1 MRAKNMN
8 LYRCFYEAF
17 AFNLFWFNQTLPKT
31 DLFKKAFSYELLI
44 WSKSG
49 FFQKV
54 LSYEAPVQVHIFGA
68 RNYIDIFSSDFVRSS
83 KSSI

>member
-31 DLFKKAFSYELLI
+31 DLFKKTFSYEFLI
-44 WSKSG
+44 DRK
-49 FFQKV
+49 
-54 LSYEAPVQVHIFGA
+54 L
-68 RNYIDIFSSDFVRSS
+68 IFSKKFWAMNSWFDQKTGLFKKVFKALS
-83 KSSI
+83 

>member
-17 AFNLFWFNQTLPKT
+17 VFTFFWFNQTLPKT
-31 DLFKKAFSYELLI
+31 DLFKKAFSYE
-44 WSKSG
+44 
-49 FFQKV
+49 
-54 LSYEAPVQVHIFGA
+54 APVQVHIFSSH
-68 RNYIDIFSSDFVRSS
+68 NYIDIFSSDSVPSS

>member
-31 DLFKKAFSYELLI
+31 DLFKKTFSYEFLI
-44 WSKSG
+44 WPKTG
-49 FFQKV
+49 LFKKV
-54 LSYEAPVQVHIFGA
+54 FKALS
-68 RNYIDIFSSDFVRSS
+68 
-83 KSSI
+83 